1 MLFGYSPEE
10 ELGISAGVRIHLLPL
25 VFVCAIGSLS
35 AQVPAELESATN
47 NRAKALATAEAQ
59 HKDRVFALQKTYTA
73 DLDRQQALYQAKGDL
88 DSVLAIKNERDR
100 LERPLTAE
108 EMRALPEALRASRA
122 RYDQGT
128 TKSSTQERA
137 TVAAEDRN
145 YIAMLQALQTRLTRA
160 GDIDAAVKV
169 RDALQAVVGGKKEA
183 APTATTP
190 PPSIPAAVER
200 PPLVPPPTTVSSAPI
215 AVASE
220 IKAKGDVK
228 TPGPNVL
235 PFSAPKGNGRSGAIG
250 LLVKNPPAA
259 SRTGSEW
266 AFNYKRAGTAYP
278 LQIIHP
284 HGRGQFIVHINKDNV
299 GASTPG
305 HWYEVG
311 FLGGDT
317 KRIKMSRVSSSIF
330 PLVDDTEYAVVS
342 RVTSTGAFELTING
356 QVVATGRATGA
367 EPLSLEIMEGKSFSG
382 SGRGALEF
390 KGAGLPLKWEA
401 GYAGLIVGPLDGG
414 THVCR
419 DVRYTP
425 SAAAN

>member
-1 MLFGYSPEE
+1 
-10 ELGISAGVRIHLLPL
+10 
-25 VFVCAIGSLS
+25 
-35 AQVPAELESATN
+35 
-47 NRAKALATAEAQ
+47 
-59 HKDRVFALQKTYTA
+59 
-73 DLDRQQALYQAKGDL
+73 
-88 DSVLAIKNERDR
+88 
-100 LERPLTAE
+100 
-108 EMRALPEALRASRA
+108 
-122 RYDQGT
+122 
-128 TKSSTQERA
+128 
-137 TVAAEDRN
+137 
-145 YIAMLQALQTRLTRA
+145 
-160 GDIDAAVKV
+160 VKV
-169 RDALQAVVGGKKEA
+169 RDALQAVTGVKKDA
-183 APTATTP
+183 APVASNPPTP
-190 PPSIPAAVER
+190 PPAVER

-220 IKAKGDVK
+220 IKAKGAVK
-228 TPGPNVL
+228 EPGPNVL
-235 PFSAPKGNGRSGAIG
+235 PFNAPKGNGRSGAIG

-299 GASTPG
+299 GASTPE

-330 PLVDDTEYAVVS
+330 PLVDDTDYAVVS
-342 RVTSTGAFELTING
+342 RVSPTGAFELSING

-367 EPLSLEIMEGKSFSG
+367 EPLSLEIPEGKSFSG

-390 KGAGLPLKWEA
+390 KGESLPLKWEA
-401 GYAGLIVGPLDGG
+401 GYAGIIVGPVDNG

-425 SAAAN
+425 AAAAN

>member
-1 MLFGYSPEE
+1 
-10 ELGISAGVRIHLLPL
+10 VRNYLLPL
-25 VFVCAIGSLS
+25 VLACAIGSLP
-35 AQVPAELESATN
+35 AQVPAELETATN
-47 NRAKALATAEAQ
+47 SRAKALATAGAQ
-59 HKDRVFALQKTYTA
+59 HKDRLFALQKTYIA
-73 DLDRQQALYQAKGDL
+73 DLDRQQALLQAKGDL
-88 DSVLAIKNERDR
+88 EGVLAIKKEREQ

-108 EMRALPEALRASRA
+108 EMRSLPEALRAGRS
-122 RYDQGT
+122 RYDQGLA
-128 TKSSTQERA
+128 KSSAQERA
-137 TVAAEDRN
+137 AVAAEDRT
-145 YIAMLQALQTRLTRA
+145 YIATLQALQARLTRA
-160 GDIDAAVKV
+160 GNIEAAVKV
-169 RDALQAVVGGKKEA
+169 RDALQSVVGGKKDA
-183 APTATTP
+183 TAVVSTSP
-190 PPSIPAAVER
+190 PPPAALER
-200 PPLVPPPTTVSSAPI
+200 PPLVPPPTTVSSSPI

-250 LLVKNPPAA
+250 LLIKNPPAA
-259 SRTGSEW
+259 NRSGSEW
-266 AFNYKRAGTAYP
+266 AFNYKRGGTAYP

-299 GASTPG
+299 GASTPE
-305 HWYEVG
+305 HWYQVG

-330 PLVDDTEYAVVS
+330 PLVDDTDYAVVS
-342 RVTSTGAFELTING
+342 RVSPTGAFELTING

-367 EPLSLEIMEGKSFSG
+367 EPLSLEIPEGTSFSG
-382 SGRGALEF
+382 HGRGELAF

-401 GYAGLIVGPLDGG
+401 GYAGLIVGPMDGG

-425 SAAAN
+425 AVPAN